1 MAVFSK
7 FAVSVVAV
15 AVGYEEEH
23 CETASALRMIMKQIV
38 TSANN
43 VGNENFLAGNN
54 VGNEKFASPFEKK
67 DDGFKDHI
75 ANVSG
80 SARHLGY
87 KNEITMNP
95 KMIGG
100 ENAGQ
105 ARGKKLDAGSLVTLI
120 RDKKNFK
127 PLAEAVLSK
136 ESEILKLDAGSLVTL
151 IRDKKN
157 FKPLAEAVLSKESEI
172 LEQFGGRR
180 LGQEAEFA
188 AHVSSLLQKADPKTL
203 GAYCDKFEKQFNLVM
218 EEPENKKCNLD
229 EVLLKMQKKMQ
240 QESFCDMSE
249 MKKNL
254 PKGVIKYAEAL
265 AEAHRQKENKEVTDV
280 GGYICLG
287 ILGLLALVSFCAL
300 LLVSIGAAESDDSD
314 Y

>member
-105 ARGKKLDAGSLVTLI
+105 ARGK
-120 RDKKNFK
+120 
-127 PLAEAVLSK
+127 
-136 ESEILKLDAGSLVTL
+136 KLDAGSLVTL